1 MTTNQDPG
9 SLRSLSERP
18 GLVLLAVLLT
28 GAIFAFD
35 LMQPLDSADGV
46 LYLAVLLLGW
56 WMPGN
61 RHRFLY
67 TATGLSLL
75 VLVDFW
81 LTPMQEVSVWLAL
94 VNRLYVLLAIWS
106 VAITLWMAKGALD
119 ARNRQTIELHKLFV
133 AVEQSPAAVIVTNA
147 QGVVEYVNTRFE
159 TLTGYARAELI
170 GLPNGLERFGLREG
184 TRADTRVATP
194 DQPWRGELVS
204 RTKSGESYRSSVA
217 VAAVRDPGGE
227 ISHFIG
233 VQEDITERREH
244 EQRLA
249 QANRALRGR
258 LSFSE
263 ILSAND
269 DERVMLERLC
279 RVLIEG
285 TGYRCAWV
293 GLIDPNDDTHVQ
305 PVASHGHHPTPLPDR
320 PIHWNEASLEK
331 NPTSMAIRTGRP
343 CVIQELRTS
352 QTDATSPSPPG
363 PTGLHAC
370 IALPLRI
377 DQTTI
382 GVLTIHAAQAG
393 AFDEMEIDLLR
404 ELTVQMAEGIRNLRE
419 RHQKQRLE
427 RELSANERRYRLL
440 FDAMASGVAVYE
452 AWNDGEDF
460 LLKELNKAGGRIT
473 RTDPELV
480 TGRKVSEVFPGVHD
494 FGLFEVFQRVHRT
507 GFPEHRPVT
516 LYEDQHLQ
524 GWLEN
529 HVYRLESGEI
539 VAVFNDRTRQKQA
552 EESLRASEKLMR
564 DLYENAP
571 VAFLSVDA
579 GSGRILRG
587 NRAADTLFG
596 QDFQHVDGARF
607 QDLVVDPATMYLLA
621 GPGVQDREV
630 ALKKSTGEILW
641 VSLSV
646 SPKMD
651 LHGAIVEHRLILV
664 DHTER
669 RQVEESLRQYAAIV
683 AASRDHLSF
692 VGHDYIYRAVNPT
705 YLRAHGAKQG
715 DIVGHAVAELLG
727 TATFQKIR
735 GNLDR
740 CLAGESINY
749 QAWFDYPA
757 LGRRWM
763 DVSYFPYQ
771 RRDGRVEGVVV
782 ASRDIT
788 DRKRME
794 DELRASEERAR
805 LANRAKGAFLAN
817 MSHEIRTP
825 MNAILGMG
833 HLMKQT
839 GLSDQQH
846 AYLTKIQA
854 ASESLLRIIND
865 VLDFSKIDAGKLELE
880 ILPFDLCQM
889 VERVTDGVLAKA
901 SANPALEVLVSIPLD
916 VPRLLIGDAVRLGQ
930 VLTNL
935 CDNAVKFTAQGEV
948 VLAIVKRAEG
958 HDWVELE
965 FVTHD
970 TGIGIEAE
978 QIDRLMQPFQQADSS
993 TTRRY
998 GGTGLGLA
1006 ICRNLVE
1013 MMGGALTVASKPGA
1027 GSRFSF
1033 TLRLPVTP
1041 DVRRDSFQT
1050 PEDLRGRRVLVVDD
1064 NPVSREILTGLLR
1077 AMGFV
1082 HEAEESGEAALL
1094 ALRRAARRGEPVEL
1108 VLMDWAMPGMD
1119 GVETARRIIAD
1130 PEIPL
1135 HPVIIMVSAF
1145 DREMVMAA
1153 AKDAGICSFIHKP
1166 VTPSALFDAVMARF
1180 GKALTRAL
1188 VEAPAHD
1195 PRGIEALRGKRIL
1208 VVDDLADNIELI
1220 REILTRRGIQ
1230 VVEAHDGR
1238 MAVETVRA
1246 ADPGFFDLVLMD
1258 IQMPVMD
1265 GLEATRLLA
1274 PVPNAPPIIAMTAS
1288 VLAEDV
1294 QSCLEAGMRD
1304 HLAKPIMVDALLK
1317 KLILWCDRPSATE
1330 PSTPPGAEPMPD
1342 PVNTPID
1349 WAAGLRRCEGDAGL
1363 QERLIANFRREF
1375 STASGWIREPFDQNL
1390 WDEALRRVHKLKGAA
1405 ANIDA
1410 VELARI
1416 AGSLE
1421 TALRKLDTSS
1431 AQVWMSKL
1439 EAALLAVIQEIE
1451 RTSGPFEKVS
1461 GTGHDGESPSSP
1473 PGQDS
1478 PSQAP
1483 HNQINGRSIDQKNL
1497 LQSLQELGILLDK
1510 GDIRCDV
1517 VYRRIERALFE
1528 LNGFDEV
1535 VLRLHGHMD
1544 RLEMEKAKQT
1554 VDALLHLLNH

>member
-1 MTTNQDPG
+1 MTSDQD
-9 SLRSLSERP
+9 SESVRTIQKRP
-18 GLVLLAVLLT
+18 GITLLSVLLT
-28 GAIFAFD
+28 GVIFIFD
-35 LMQPLDSADGV
+35 IMQPLDSADGV

-56 WMPGN
+56 WIPGN
-61 RHRFLY
+61 RNRFFY
-67 TATGLSLL
+67 TATGLTLL
-75 VLVDFW
+75 VLLDFW

-94 VNRLYVLLAIWS
+94 MNRLYVLFAIWS
-106 VAITLWMAKGALD
+106 VTITLWTAKGALEAQD
-119 ARNRQTIELHKLFV
+119 RQTIELRKLSV
-133 AVEQSPAAVIVTNA
+133 AVEQSPSAVIVTNA
-147 QGVVEYVNTRFE
+147 QGMVEYVNARFE
-159 TLTGYARAELI
+159 ALTGYARSELI
-170 GLPNGLERFGLREG
+170 GLANGLERFGLREG
-184 TRADTRVATP
+184 TRGGTQGTP
-194 DQPWRGELVS
+194 DLPWRGELVS
-204 RTKSGESYRSSVA
+204 RKKSGESYRTSVA
-217 VAAVRDPGGE
+217 VAAVRDSQGE
-227 ISHFIG
+227 ICHFIG
-233 VQEDITERREH
+233 VQEDITQRREH
-244 EQRLA
+244 ERRLA

-263 ILSAND
+263 ILAAND

-285 TGYRCAWV
+285 TGYHFAWV
-293 GLIDPNDDTHVQ
+293 GMIAPDDDTGIQ
-305 PVASHGHHPTPLPDR
+305 PVASHGFTTHFSLDR
-320 PIHWNEASLEK
+320 PIRWDEYSNDKS
-331 NPTSMAIRTGRP
+331 PTRLAFQTGRP
-343 CVIQELRTS
+343 CVIQELHAH
-352 QTDATSPSPPG
+352 QAVLSPPSRSG
-363 PTGLHAC
+363 HAAPHAC

-377 DQTTI
+377 DQITI

-404 ELTVQMAEGIRNLRE
+404 ELGAQMAEGIRNLRE
-419 RHQKQRLE
+419 RNEKQRLE
-427 RELSANERRYRLL
+427 RDLAAKERRYRFL

-473 RTDPELV
+473 RTDPRRV
-480 TGRKVSEVFPGVHD
+480 TGRKVSDIFPGVRA
-494 FGLFEVFQRVHRT
+494 FGLFDVLSRVHRS
-507 GFPEHRPVT
+507 GVSEYHPVT
-516 LYEDQHLQ
+516 HYQDKHLH

-539 VAVFNDRTRQKQA
+539 VAVFNDRTKQKQA
-552 EESLRASEKLMR
+552 EESLRASEQLMR

-571 VAFLSVDA
+571 VPFLSVDA

-587 NRAADTLFG
+587 NRAAESLFG
-596 QDFQHVDGARF
+596 RNFQQMDGTRF
-607 QDLVVDPATMYLLA
+607 QDLVVDAATMFLLA
-621 GPGVQDREV
+621 GPGVKDREV

-651 LHGAIVEHRLILV
+651 LLGAIVEHRLILV
-664 DHTER
+664 DYTER
-669 RQVEESLRQYAAIV
+669 RQVEESLLQYAAIV

-692 VGHDYIYRAVNPT
+692 IGHDYIYRAVNPT
-705 YLRAHGAKQG
+705 YLRAHGAQHG
-715 DIVGHAVAELLG
+715 EIVGRSIADLLG
-727 TATFQKIR
+727 AETFQKIR
-735 GNLDR
+735 ANLDR

-749 QAWFDYPA
+749 QAWFEFPA

-763 DVSYFPYQ
+763 DVSYFPHL
-771 RRDGRVEGVVV
+771 RRDGRVDGLV
-782 ASRDIT
+782 AAARDIT
-788 DRKRME
+788 ERKRME
-794 DELRASEERAR
+794 DDLRASEERAR

-839 GLSDQQH
+839 ALNDQQLG
-846 AYLTKIQA
+846 YLTKIQA

-865 VLDFSKIDAGKLELE
+865 VLDFSKIDAGKLEME
-880 ILPFDLCQM
+880 MVPFDLYQV

-901 SANPALEVLVSIPLD
+901 NVNPALEVLVSIPLD

-935 CDNAVKFTAQGEV
+935 CDNAVKFTPQGEV
-948 VLAIVKRAEG
+948 VLAIEKRAEG
-958 HDWVELE
+958 HDWVELA
-965 FVTHD
+965 FVTRD
-970 TGIGIEAE
+970 TGIGIETE

-1013 MMGGALTVASKPGA
+1013 MMGGELTVASKPGS

-1033 TLRLPVTP
+1033 AIRFPVAPDLQRRTLQP
-1041 DVRRDSFQT
+1041 

-1082 HEAEESGEAALL
+1082 HEAVESGEASLL

-1145 DREMVMAA
+1145 ERETVMAA

-1166 VTPSALFDAVMARF
+1166 VTPSALFDAMMARF
-1180 GKALTRAL
+1180 GKAVTRAA
-1188 VEAPAHD
+1188 VENPLQD
-1195 PRGIEALRGKRIL
+1195 PRGIEALRGKRLL

-1230 VVEAHDGR
+1230 VIEARDGR
-1238 MAVETVRA
+1238 EAVERVKNA
-1246 ADPGFFDLVLMD
+1246 NPGPFDLVLMD
-1258 IQMPVMD
+1258 VQMPVMD
-1265 GLEATRLLA
+1265 GLEAARLLA
-1274 PVPNAPPIIAMTAS
+1274 PLPDSPPIIAMTAS
-1288 VLAEDV
+1288 VLSEDV
-1294 QSCLEAGMRD
+1294 QACQEAGMRD
-1304 HLAKPIMVDALLK
+1304 HLAKPVMVEELLK
-1317 KLILWCDRPSATE
+1317 KLLRWCKGPSE
-1330 PSTPPGAEPMPD
+1330 AEPTAPPKTDLPPVPD
-1342 PVNTPID
+1342 NTPID
-1349 WAAGLRRCEGDAGL
+1349 WASGLRRCEGDAGL

-1375 STASGWIREPFDQNL
+1375 GSASTWIREPLDQNQ
-1390 WDEALRRVHKLKGAA
+1390 WDDAMRRVHKLKGAA

-1410 VELARI
+1410 VTLARV
-1416 AGSLE
+1416 AGALE
-1421 TALRKLDTSS
+1421 TALRKGDTSS
-1431 AQVWMSKL
+1431 ALAWIPRL
-1439 EAALLAVIQEIE
+1439 DATLLAVLQEIE
-1451 RTSGPFEKVS
+1451 RTSGRSEKIS
-1461 GTGHDGESPSSP
+1461 GKM
-1473 PGQDS
+1473 
-1478 PSQAP
+1478 
-1483 HNQINGRSIDQKNL
+1483 NGCSIDQKNL
-1497 LQSLQELGILLDK
+1497 LQSLLELGILLDK

-1517 VYRRIERALFE
+1517 VYRRIERE
-1528 LNGFDEV
+1528 LDELHAFQEV
-1535 VLRLHGHMD
+1535 VTRLRGHMD
-1544 RLEMEKAKQT
+1544 RLEMARAKQT
-1554 VDALLHLLNH
+1554 VDELMHLLNL